1 MHTHIQTHIYSWMYQ
16 LNYKHIFNLSFWL
29 WNLKFG
35 IIVHFYSLSGN
46 AILKPFLKFSGENH
60 SSFKCNLL
68 CMFKVAANSALI
80 YSLYYPR
87 FTRKNKTT
95 LLTKIHIVNIVFPVV
110 MCGCESPLGCKEI
123 QPVHPKGNQSWIVIG
138 RTDAEAESPILWPP
152 DAKNCDSFEKTLVLG
167 KIEGGRRRGQQRWL
181 DGITNSMD
189 MSLSKLQE
197 LVKDGEAWRAAVRV
211 AKIWTQLSDWI
222 ELIIYLLL

>member
-110 MCGCESPLGCKEI
+110 MYRCE
-123 QPVHPKGNQSWIVIG
+123 
-138 RTDAEAESPILWPP
+138 
-152 DAKNCDSFEKTLVLG
+152 
-167 KIEGGRRRGQQRWL
+167 
-181 DGITNSMD
+181 
-189 MSLSKLQE
+189 
-197 LVKDGEAWRAAVRV
+197 
-211 AKIWTQLSDWI
+211 IWTIKEEECWRI
-222 ELIIYLLL
+222 KAFELWGGGDSWESLGL